1 MWRKSRRQEGL
12 PNRMNKLSLL
22 NVSIFL
28 TSPTVIRVL
37 VIALGVLIASLS
49 GPATVQACSLT
60 GGTCGN

>member
-1 MWRKSRRQEGL
+1 
-12 PNRMNKLSLL
+12 MNKLSLL